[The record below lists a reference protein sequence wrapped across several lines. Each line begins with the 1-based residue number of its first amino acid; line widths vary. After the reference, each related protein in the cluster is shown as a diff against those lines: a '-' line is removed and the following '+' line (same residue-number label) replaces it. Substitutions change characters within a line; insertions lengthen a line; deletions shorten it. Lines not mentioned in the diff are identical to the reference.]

1 MAHRDPAEPL
11 LTSEEYARLPND
23 AEWRDELSRGR
34 LVREPRPGSL
44 HGRIQ
49 AALTAKLHAHVAQ
62 HELGYITVE
71 SGYRLERGPDT
82 VRGPDIA
89 FVARSKYRDAPAEKW
104 PDYAPDLAV
113 EILSPSDRV
122 GAIAEKIAQYFG
134 AGARMVWLIDPGD
147 RMAVIYT
154 AAGDAHVI
162 REYEELAGGD
172 VLAGFI
178 CSLREILDS

>member
-1 MAHRDPAEPL
+1 MAHPDSAEPL
-11 LTSEEYARLPND
+11 LTAEEYARLQD
-23 AEWRDELSRGR
+23 DGQWRDELSRGR
-34 LVREPRPGSL
+34 LVREPRPASV
-44 HGRIQ
+44 HGRVQ
-49 AALTAKLHAHVAQ
+49 AALTAKLHAHVSR

-71 SGYRLERGPDT
+71 SGYWLERGPDT

-89 FVARSKYRDAPAEKW
+89 FVARSKYGDAPAEKW

-122 GAIAEKIAQYFG
+122 GAMAEKMAQYFG

-162 REYEELAGGD
+162 REHQDLAGGD
-172 VLAGFI
+172 VVTGFS
-178 CSLREILDS
+178 CTLREILDS